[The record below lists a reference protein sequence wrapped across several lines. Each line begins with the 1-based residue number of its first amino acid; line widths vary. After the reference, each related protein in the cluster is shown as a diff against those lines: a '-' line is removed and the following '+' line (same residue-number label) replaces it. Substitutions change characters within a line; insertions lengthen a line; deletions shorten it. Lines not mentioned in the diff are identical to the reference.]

1 MSYAT
6 AEHDRMLAA
15 LIMPCVVAAVDLAAA
30 RVRVTDGEWT
40 SAWVRWHSLAAG
52 AARHWRAPTVG
63 EQGVLISPSGV
74 AEAGTFVP
82 GLFGDAGAPADNRA
96 HVEVWRF
103 EDGGALVYD
112 WQAHSYS
119 ISLPSGTVSVQVGST
134 AATLTDDAANVS
146 SSSVTIAAGQINL
159 QGAVTVNGTLHA
171 TGNIT
176 SAGSIL
182 DTSGNS
188 NHHSH

>member
-6 AEHDRMLAA
+6 AEHDRMIAA
-15 LIMPCVVAAVDLAAA
+15 LIMPCAVAAVDFPNA

-40 SAWVRWHSLAAG
+40 SAWVRWHTLAAG
-52 AARHWRAPTVG
+52 AARHWRAPSVG
-63 EQGVLISPSGV
+63 EQGILISPSGV

-82 GLFGDAGAPADNRA
+82 GLFGVAGAPPDNRA

-103 EDGGALVYD
+103 EDGGSLVYD

-119 ISLPSGTVSVQVGST
+119 ITLPTGTVSVQVGSS
-134 AATLTDDAANVS
+134 AATLTDEVVTVKS
-146 SSSVTIAAGQINL
+146 SAVTVQAGHITL
-159 QGAVTVNGTLHA
+159 QGAVTIDGTLHT

-182 DTSGNS
+182 DAGGNS

>member
-15 LIMPCVVAAVDLAAA
+15 LIMPCVVAAVDLANA

-40 SAWVRWHSLAAG
+40 SAWVRWHAQAAG
-52 AARHWRAPTVG
+52 AARHWRAPTLG

-103 EDGGALVYD
+103 QDGGALVYD
-112 WQAHSYS
+112 WQARSYT
-119 ISLPSGTVSVQVGST
+119 ISLPTGTVAVQVGSS
-134 AATLTDDAANVS
+134 AATVTDAAVDVQAS
-146 SSSVTIAAGQINL
+146 AITITAGQITL
-159 QGAVTVNGTLHA
+159 KGAVTIDGTLHA

-182 DTSGNS
+182 DTGGNS
-188 NHHSH
+188 NHHKH